1 MGLALSCVLAGFAL
15 CLHADNLLLGAYALE
30 GAADLFIHS
39 FLVGVVALCVVVFVS
54 AHDGEKRRWSIG
66 VGLLASIAG
75 VLCALLY
82 QVLPTPVS
90 AAGAGL
96 FLGFGL
102 TCLLR
107 QWGRY

>member
-1 MGLALSCVLAGFAL
+1 M
-15 CLHADNLLLGAYALE
+15 LHADNLLLGAYALE

-82 QVLPTPVS
+82 QV
-90 AAGAGL
+90 
-96 FLGFGL
+96 
-102 TCLLR
+102 CLLR
-107 QWGRY
+107 

>member
-66 VGLLASIAG
+66 VGLSHRSRAY
-75 VLCALLY
+75 CARCS
-82 QVLPTPVS
+82 TR
-90 AAGAGL
+90 
-96 FLGFGL
+96 F
-102 TCLLR
+102 CLLR
-107 QWGRY
+107 

>member
-39 FLVGVVALCVVVFVS
+39 FLAGVVALCVVVFVS

-66 VGLLASIAG
+66 GLLASIAVIVRCSTRFCLPG
-75 VLCALLY
+75 ERAL
-82 QVLPTPVS
+82 VCS
-90 AAGAGL
+90 WA
-96 FLGFGL
+96 
-102 TCLLR
+102 
-107 QWGRY
+107 